1 MEEILNYLN
10 NYFYSYALMTN
21 VTFEEDRKSF
31 TISKFKNNL
40 YKGQYIKIE
49 ETTISDGIFKII
61 SIKDNGDSVT
71 VTTDSIDFV
80 EGNFR
85 CLILALA
92 VPRPVI
98 KLKESIEEF
107 KVKNKPSV
115 YTSESFGNYSRSWA
129 TNSKGTILTWKDV
142 FKEELNQYRCMFDN
156 REGIEVITWL

>member
-1 MEEILNYLN
+1 MEELLNYLN

-21 VTFEEDRKSF
+21 VTFEEDGASF
-31 TISKFKNNL
+31 TISKLERGF

-49 ETTISDGIFKII
+49 ETIVNDGIFKIT
-61 SIKDNGDSVT
+61 SIRDNGDSIT
-71 VTTDSIDFV
+71 VTTDSTEFA

-85 CLILALA
+85 CFILSLA

-98 KLKESIEEF
+98 KLKEAIEEF
-107 KVKNKPSV
+107 KAKNKPSV

-129 TNSKGTILTWKDV
+129 TNSKGNVVTWKDV
-142 FKEELNQYRCMFDN
+142 FKEDLNQYRCRFDD